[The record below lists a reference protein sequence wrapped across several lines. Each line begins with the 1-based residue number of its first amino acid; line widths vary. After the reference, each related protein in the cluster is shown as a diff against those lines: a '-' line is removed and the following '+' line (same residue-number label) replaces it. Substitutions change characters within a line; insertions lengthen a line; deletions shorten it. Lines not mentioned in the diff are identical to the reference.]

1 MGLPEEAVMYAMDIV
16 ALALAVVLIG
26 VLSHLAVRAE
36 MQLWRMVRRDEPRRR
51 VQQAITEGKAH
62 QR

>member
-1 MGLPEEAVMYAMDIV
+1 MGVPEEAVMYAMDIV
-16 ALALAVVLIG
+16 ALALVVVG
-26 VLSHLAVRAE
+26 CAPSHLAVRAE
-36 MQLWRMVRRDEPRRR
+36 MELWRRVRRDEPRRR

>member
-1 MGLPEEAVMYAMDIV
+1 MYAMDIV
-16 ALALAVVLIG
+16 VLALAVVVVC

-36 MQLWRMVRRDEPRRR
+36 MELWRNVRHDEPRRR

-62 QR
+62 TR

>member
-16 ALALAVVLIG
+16 ALALAVVVIG

-36 MQLWRMVRRDEPRRR
+36 MQLWRRVRHAEPRRR
-51 VQQAITEGKAH
+51 VQQAITEGKAR